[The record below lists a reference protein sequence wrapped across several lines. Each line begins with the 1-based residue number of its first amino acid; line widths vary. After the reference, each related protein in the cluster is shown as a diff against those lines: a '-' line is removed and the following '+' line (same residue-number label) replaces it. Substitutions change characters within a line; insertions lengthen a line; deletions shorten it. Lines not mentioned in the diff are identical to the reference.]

1 MNKLAKGAL
10 ATGLGVALLIGGG
23 GTLAVWNAEQ
33 SVAPGKIVTGDLQL
47 DAGQGTWTNAQGP
60 INIDNYR
67 AVPGDKLTFTQDVE
81 VDLKGDLMLANLTV
95 TDKLLTEASYLKVGE
110 TTLKKGGA
118 PVTEALDENADGT
131 YTAAVTVDFL
141 ASATTGAD
149 TDNPLGKI
157 AFKLDQEA
165 PTAP

>member
-33 SVAPGKIVTGDLQL
+33 NVAPGKIVSGDLQL
-47 DAGQGTWTNAQGP
+47 TAGKGTWTNANGT
-60 INIDNYR
+60 INIDTYR

-95 TDKLLTEASYLKVGE
+95 TDKLLSDASYLKVGE
-110 TTLKKGGA
+110 TTLKKGA
-118 PVTEALDENADGT
+118 TPVATALDETADGT

-141 ASATTGAD
+141 STATTGAD
-149 TDNPLGKI
+149 TENPLGKI
-157 AFKLDQEA
+157 GFKLDQIA
-165 PTAP
+165 P